1 MFVFLIPKIFLSF
14 CYFTSHLLSFKL
26 HIVEVKMNGAPLLL
40 SQTLTNKITPIDL
53 ITDDT
58 LRVQA
63 KGGFR
68 EMDQATL
75 ACVQLM

>member
-1 MFVFLIPKIFLSF
+1 MGHH
-14 CYFTSHLLSFKL
+14 CCSHKHS
-26 HIVEVKMNGAPLLL
+26 MNI
-40 SQTLTNKITPIDL
+40 TNKITPTDL

-75 ACVQLM
+75 ACVQLT